1 MRSSCWTTVVFS
13 FAKMVQGPTRESAR
27 ESLRERKSARARERE
42 RQTLCA
48 CVSACSND
56 SAVSVCFCE
65 VEGLC
70 VFCVN
75 TPGFTF
81 AKVVLCACDSVC
93 KCVCARTRMR
103 AWVVLSKLIK

>member
-1 MRSSCWTTVVFS
+1 MRVFQRAATIVVF
-13 FAKMVQGPTRESAR
+13 
-27 ESLRERKSARARERE
+27 
-42 RQTLCA
+42 LC
-48 CVSACSND
+48 
-56 SAVSVCFCE
+56 VSVCFCE